1 MSKRVLMLVGEFSEE
16 YEIFVFQQALEA
28 VGHQVDIVCPD
39 TAKGYRLKT
48 SVHDFGMDGVL
59 TYTEHRGHDIAI
71 TRSFDAVDT
80 ADYDAV
86 YIAGGRGPEY
96 IRTFPRVQAIVRE
109 FHRDG
114 KPIASICHGV
124 QVLVAVP
131 EVIEATRRRAVHLR
145 AGGRAHRR
153 HVRQDRPD
161 RRAARRQSGERGR
174 LDGARRLHPR
184 SAGRARHRD
193 RPSPGRRAHPSR
205 CGVTAAGREGYRSE
219 CAALVGAGQVRS
231 APPREKMRIVSPEL
245 PDVSRHF
252 PIAAKR
258 GIRTSDAHPVSHRVT
273 TQLPLARKGCR
284 GCRARL

>member
-1 MSKRVLMLVGEFSEE
+1 MLVGEFSEE

-71 TRSFDAVDT
+71 TRSFDAVDS

-96 IRTFPRVQAIVRE
+96 IRTFPRVQESSASS
-109 FHRDG
+109 
-114 KPIASICHGV
+114 IATQADCLDLHGV

-131 EVIEATRRRAVHLR
+131 EVIVRQARRRPVHLR
-145 AGGRAHRR
+145 AGGRPDRR
-153 HVRQDRPD
+153 DLRPDRPD

-184 SAGRARHRD
+184 GAAVLGTEIVH
-193 RPSPGRRAHPSR
+193 HP
-205 CGVTAAGREGYRSE
+205 
-219 CAALVGAGQVRS
+219 VGALTQ
-231 APPREKMRIVSPEL
+231 
-245 PDVSRHF
+245 
-252 PIAAKR
+252 AA
-258 GIRTSDAHPVSHRVT
+258 AE
-273 TQLPLARKGCR
+273 
-284 GCRARL
+284 